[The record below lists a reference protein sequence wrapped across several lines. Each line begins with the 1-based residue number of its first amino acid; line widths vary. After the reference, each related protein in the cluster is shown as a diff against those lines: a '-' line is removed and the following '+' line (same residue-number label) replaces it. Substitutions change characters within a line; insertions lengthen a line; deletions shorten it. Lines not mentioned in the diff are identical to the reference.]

1 MSTERRTQDGRDEE
15 TNERA
20 CASQPCERSNL
31 DRRRV
36 LVSIGGV
43 GTVAV
48 AGCMGLFEE
57 SETEDD
63 EQEDD
68 EPEDEPTDDEPED
81 ETEEATVYD
90 IEFLEFDET
99 LDVADDEALLYAALD
114 EGWEMEYACESG
126 TCGQCTARVDGDAG
140 DVITHDGNEYLT
152 DEQIEDGWLLT
163 CVGYPDDDF
172 ALETNI
178 HPDDEDDGT
187 YSVEFLEFDETLDV
201 ADDQE
206 LLYAA
211 LDEGWEMEYSCESG
225 RCGQCTARV
234 DGDANDVIS
243 HEENHYLEDE
253 QIEDGWLLTC
263 TARAEDEFALETNIH
278 PDD

>member
-1 MSTERRTQDGRDEE
+1 MSTERPTSEERDDEATEQTCPGR
-15 TNERA
+15 
-20 CASQPCERSNL
+20 PCDRSDLN
-31 DRRRV
+31 RRRV

-48 AGCMGLFEE
+48 AGCMGLFEDE
-57 SETEDD
+57 EDEAPEDDTADEPEDDTADEETEDD
-63 EQEDD
+63 TEDEETEDD
-68 EPEDEPTDDEPED
+68 TED
-81 ETEEATVYD
+81 
-90 IEFLEFDET
+90 
-99 LDVADDEALLYAALD
+99 DDEAEEEEA
-114 EGWEMEYACESG
+114 
-126 TCGQCTARVDGDAG
+126 
-140 DVITHDGNEYLT
+140 VIYD
-152 DEQIEDGWLLT
+152 
-163 CVGYPDDDF
+163 
-172 ALETNI
+172 
-178 HPDDEDDGT
+178 
-187 YSVEFLEFDETLDV
+187 VEFLEFDETLEVTDEE
-201 ADDQE
+201 A

-263 TARAEDEFALETNIH
+263 TAHAEDDFALETNIH